1 MATIKKLIELDYPTD
16 QVTQPVLSAMI
27 KSHDVTV
34 NIRRASISKGF
45 GYVQMEIE
53 GEETEV
59 KKALTYLQ
67 NRHIDVNPITKD
79 IVE

>member
-1 MATIKKLIELDYPTD
+1 MASIKKLIELDYPND
-16 QVTQPVLSAMI
+16 QVTQPVLSELI
-27 KSHDVTV
+27 KTHGVTV

-53 GEETEV
+53 GEEAEV
-59 KKALTYLQ
+59 LKALAYL
-67 NRHIDVNPITKD
+67 RGLHIDVNPITKD

>member
-1 MATIKKLIELDYPTD
+1 MAAIQKLIELDYPND
-16 QVTQPVLSAMI
+16 QVTRPVLSNMI
-27 KSHDVTV
+27 KTHEVTV

-53 GEETEV
+53 GEESEV
-59 KKALTYLQ
+59 QKALAYLRSFQ
-67 NRHIDVNPITKD
+67 IDVNPITKD